1 MGHSLRQYCRTQYGT
16 VQYAVQ
22 YGMWYCTVH
31 AAARTGYEIWRS
43 SIMMMGC
50 NHSIKCLLQQQDAD
64 PTHRTNETTN
74 ERMKERASERTNER
88 RNEPSERTNERVNEW
103 TNWTIV
109 VFSRAS
115 KQKNECITCVCY
127 ECKESWIGKCCVM
140 VEDSERQGWNVKNDR
155 RNGVSSETCM
165 RTNPKF
171 LYASTVDHTSY
182 TRTVLHHLYLL
193 YYCTYTAV

>member
-16 VQYAVQ
+16 VQ

-74 ERMKERASERTNER
+74 ERTKKRAKRTNERASERMNKLNNCRVLASIQTKKRVYYLCLLWMQRVLDWKVLCDGGRQRTTRVECEER
-88 RNEPSERTNERVNEW
+88 SQKWSEFGDMYAYKPEIPIRKYSRSYIIHSYST
-103 TNWTIV
+103 TPLILV
-109 VFSRAS
+109 V
-115 KQKNECITCVCY
+115 
-127 ECKESWIGKCCVM
+127 
-140 VEDSERQGWNVKNDR
+140 
-155 RNGVSSETCM
+155 
-165 RTNPKF
+165 
-171 LYASTVDHTSY
+171 L
-182 TRTVLHHLYLL
+182 LYLHS
-193 YYCTYTAV
+193 CISTC